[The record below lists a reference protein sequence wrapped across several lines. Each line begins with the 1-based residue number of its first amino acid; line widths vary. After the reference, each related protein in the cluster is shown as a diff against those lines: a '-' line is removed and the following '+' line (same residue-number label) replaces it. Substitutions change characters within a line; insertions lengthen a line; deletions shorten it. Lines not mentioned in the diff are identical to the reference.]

1 MGNAVRISEPFPG
14 APSHRPGD
22 VSILAG
28 NSRVSL
34 NGEGV
39 IEVQAQLRA
48 FEAALGLAHRHRE
61 SGLPM
66 PRLSVAFDHRG
77 IFRTQFLDDGLSNSQ
92 KRRPRLSHLHPAIRE
107 VFQPAAAL
115 HQIALGDIHAIHE
128 DSARQHLSHTLALGG
143 VPERLVRSMVAGV
156 ASPPSGE
163 EPQVPTQRL
172 TCAAITTEYFSRA
185 AGDAASGTTL
195 LEVFFEE
202 SAWSER
208 LAYGRGLQLSHLLG
222 STSTIRLNLVSDC
235 GAVSQGACIAPK
247 FAVAAAQASATPVP
261 GMPDA

>member
-1 MGNAVRISEPFPG
+1 MGNAVRVSEQLPG
-14 APSHRPGD
+14 TPPQLPGG

-34 NGEGV
+34 DSDGV

-48 FEAALGLAHRHRE
+48 FEAALTLARRYRE
-61 SGLPM
+61 AGLPM

-77 IFRTQFLDDGLSNSQ
+77 IFRTQFLDDGLSNLQ
-92 KRRPRLSHLHPAIRE
+92 KRRPRLSHLHPAIRA
-107 VFQPAAAL
+107 VFEPATTL

-143 VPERLVRSMVAGV
+143 VPERLVRSMLAGTAV
-156 ASPPSGE
+156 PPAGE

-172 TCAAITTEYFSRA
+172 TCAAITTEYFARA
-185 AGDAASGTTL
+185 AGDAASSTTL
-195 LEVFFEE
+195 LEVFFED

-235 GAVSQGACIAPK
+235 GVVSQGTWIAPK
-247 FAVAAAQASATPVP
+247 STDTAAQAPATPAS
-261 GMPDA
+261 GSHDA

>member
-1 MGNAVRISEPFPG
+1 MGNAVQVSEPFPG
-14 APSHRPGD
+14 ASPHRPGD

-28 NSRVSL
+28 NSRVSR

-48 FEAALGLAHRHRE
+48 FEAALGLARRHRE
-61 SGLPM
+61 GGLPM

-92 KRRPRLSHLHPAIRE
+92 KRRPRLSHLHPAIRA

-115 HQIALGDIHAIHE
+115 HQIPLGDIHAIHE
-128 DSARQHLSHTLALGG
+128 DSARQHLSHTVALGG
-143 VPERLVRSMVAGV
+143 VPERLVRSMVAAV
-156 ASPPSGE
+156 ALPPSGE

-172 TCAAITTEYFSRA
+172 TCAAITTEYFARA

-247 FAVAAAQASATPVP
+247 FTGAAAQASATPAP